1 MNGNMITD
9 YNPSA
14 LAGKRM
20 EQGLNQR
27 QLEEAIGAKQGEVAL
42 WEMGARGIP
51 EDMLKRLAFMLR
63 CETKDLMKGGK
74 V

>member
-1 MNGNMITD
+1 MKEYFIQRFRDAITR
-9 YNPSA
+9 PGSKELLEWLEKSA
-14 LAGKRM
+14 K
-20 EQGLNQR
+20 
-27 QLEEAIGAKQGEVAL
+27 
-42 WEMGARGIP
+42 GIP